1 MPKIVDPQERR
12 RAVVEAVFR
21 VVERDGLEQASL
33 RNVAAEAGLAIGS
46 VRHYFTAHSELMV
59 FAMRAMS
66 ERVTGRL
73 VAHADRL
80 LDADAP
86 LTPHERRE
94 TAIRMLAEVLPLD
107 GERRREAVVWL
118 AFVAAARTRPE
129 LRPHTDELYNGLLAL
144 TTRVLEGARRA
155 GRLRSDADIALE
167 ARGLCALLDG
177 MSLQAVLHP
186 GSLDPETMLMV
197 LRRHLAALTTDH
209 AAATG
214 ARNGG
219 TALGHEND
227 PSSRCGDEPATG

>member
-46 VRHYFTAHSELMV
+46 VRHYFTTHSELMV

-80 LDADAP
+80 LNADAP
-86 LTPHERRE
+86 LTPHERWE
-94 TAIRMLAEVLPLD
+94 TAVCMLAEVLPLD

-118 AFVAAARTRPE
+118 AFVTAARTRPE
-129 LRPHTDELYNGLLAL
+129 LRPHADELYDGLLAL

-155 GRLRSDADIALE
+155 GRLRLDADITLE
-167 ARGLCALLDG
+167 ARSLCALLDG

-186 GSLDPETMLMV
+186 GRLDPETMLSV
-197 LRRHLAALTTDH
+197 LRRHLAALV
-209 AAATG
+209 AG
-214 ARNGG
+214 ER
-219 TALGHEND
+219 
-227 PSSRCGDEPATG
+227 